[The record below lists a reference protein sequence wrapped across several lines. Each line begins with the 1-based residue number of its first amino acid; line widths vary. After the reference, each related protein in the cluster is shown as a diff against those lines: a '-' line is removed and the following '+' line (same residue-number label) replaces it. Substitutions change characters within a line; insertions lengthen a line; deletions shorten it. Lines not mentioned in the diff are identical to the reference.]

1 MVGRLTAEG
10 LTTAVGVMFAIAV
23 VVTEFMFEAVNTLSI
38 VIRENPPKS
47 IAGVPKVP
55 LTAGKDVFAIP
66 VIVGT
71 FVERAALTD
80 VTLADTPVKDVM
92 FCDAKVESANGAK
105 PNIIYP
111 LIRLSQ
117 VSMQCNTCNC

>member
-1 MVGRLTAEG
+1 MVGKVIAEG
-10 LTTAVGVMFAIAV
+10 LTTAVGVMFAIAFS
-23 VVTEFMFEAVNTLSI
+23 VTEFMFDAVNTLSI

-55 LTAGKDVFAIP
+55 ITVGKDVFAIP

-71 FVERAALTD
+71 FVAKEALTD
-80 VTLADTPVKDVM
+80 ARLVDKPKDV
-92 FCDAKVESANGAK
+92 CCCAPNGASANGAK

-117 VSMQCNTCNC
+117 VSVNNR

>member
-1 MVGRLTAEG
+1 MFALPLMVGRLTAEG
-10 LTTAVGVMFAIAV
+10 LTTAVGVMFASAV
-23 VVTEFMFEAVNTLSI
+23 SVTEFMFEAVNTLSI

-47 IAGVPKVP
+47 IAGVAKVP
-55 LTAGKDVFAIP
+55 LTAVKDVFAIP
-66 VIVGT
+66 VTVGI

-92 FCDAKVESANGAK
+92 FCDAKVESENGAK

-111 LIRLSQ
+111 LIRLS
-117 VSMQCNTCNC
+117 

>member
-71 FVERAALTD
+71 FVAKEALTD
-80 VTLADTPVKDVM
+80 ARLVDRPIVVCCVAPNG
-92 FCDAKVESANGAK
+92 ASANGAK

-111 LIRLSQ
+111 TNLKCAQAYLA
-117 VSMQCNTCNC
+117 VSVP

>member
-23 VVTEFMFEAVNTLSI
+23 SVTEFMFEAVSTLSI

-47 IAGVPKVP
+47 IAGVAKVP

-66 VIVGT
+66 VIVGM
-71 FVERAALTD
+71 FVAKEALTD
-80 VTLADTPVKDVM
+80 ARLVDRSKVC
-92 FCDAKVESANGAK
+92 FCAANGASENGAK

-117 VSMQCNTCNC
+117 VSVNNR